1 LEMGCGR
8 AAEVEWA
15 AAAEEKEEMEMV
27 CGWLDDWVERLG
39 LRGIWGLRAY
49 IYEDTL

>member
-1 LEMGCGR
+1 MAGAAVVEEEMGGAAELEMGCGR

-27 CGWLDDWVERLG
+27 CG
-39 LRGIWGLRAY
+39 
-49 IYEDTL
+49 